1 MKFGMDHVVI
11 AVADLARAVEDYRA
25 LGFTVAI
32 GGRHPGRTSHNALV
46 VFEDGAYL
54 ELIAWHAPGPDERW
68 YNVHAR
74 HGDGL
79 MDFALVPEDVPRAVA
94 EAKDRGLVL
103 DGPIDG
109 GRVRP
114 DGQQVKW
121 QTGRQATFDLPFL
134 CGDVTPRDLRVPA
147 GEGRRH
153 GNGALGVAR
162 VAVAVWDLK
171 ATLDRYRALLGVPP
185 GETDLEAVRI
195 DAPVVLPKKGIRA
208 AVITLGPTALV
219 LMTPLSLA
227 DKSATAPVAR
237 ELIDRLATRGEGPCA
252 IALRTAP
259 GHKACT
265 LDRGLAHGVP
275 IEMDPGPAAR
285 GATAPTARA

>member
-25 LGFTVAI
+25 LGFTVSI

-46 VFEDGAYL
+46 VFGDGAYL
-54 ELIAWHAPGPDERW
+54 ELIAWQEPGPDERW

-79 MDFALVPEDVPRAVA
+79 MDFALVPEDVPRAVE
-94 EAKDRGLVL
+94 EAMARGLVL

-109 GRVRP
+109 GRLRP

-121 QTGRQATFDLPFL
+121 RTGRQATFDLPFL
-134 CGDVTPRDLRVPA
+134 CGDVTPRELRVPE

-153 GNGALGVAR
+153 ANGALGVAR
-162 VAVAVWDLK
+162 VAVAVRDLK
-171 ATLDRYRALLGVPP
+171 ASMLRYRALLGIPP
-185 GETDLEAVRI
+185 GEPGRDAIRI
-195 DAPVVLPKKGIRA
+195 DLPVILPKKGIRA
-208 AVITLGPTALV
+208 AVVALGPTALV
-219 LMTPLSLA
+219 LMTPVTPA
-227 DKSATAPVAR
+227 DDATTTTVAR
-237 ELIDRLATRGEGPCA
+237 ELIERLATRGEGPCA

-259 GHKACT
+259 GHQVRT
-265 LDRGLAHGVP
+265 LDRGLAHGVAL
-275 IEMDPGPAAR
+275 EMSP
-285 GATAPTARA
+285 